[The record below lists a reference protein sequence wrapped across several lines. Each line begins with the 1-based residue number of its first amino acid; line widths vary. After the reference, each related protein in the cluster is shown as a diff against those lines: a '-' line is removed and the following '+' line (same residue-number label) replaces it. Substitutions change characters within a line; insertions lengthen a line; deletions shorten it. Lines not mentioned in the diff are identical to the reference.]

1 MSLGVLIAI
10 ITATIAL
17 FGLAWKIYKDL
28 VLKPKIKVKFR
39 VMTLVSPMSQESPTK
54 LDVIVVN
61 FGPGKIRLNGPL
73 KLRKKAFLRKTKHGI
88 LIQDYRNPLSAQFPC
103 ELEVGDEK
111 DFLLQF
117 DKNCFLKEQY
127 THIGVKD
134 SFGRVHWAP
143 KKHFKEVKK
152 TYKKWFEENEGNN

>member
-1 MSLGVLIAI
+1 MSLEVLIVI
-10 ITATIAL
+10 IAL

-28 VLKPKIKVKFR
+28 VLKPRIKVRFR
-39 VMTLVSPMSQESPTK
+39 VITLVSSMSQESPTK

-73 KLRKKAFLRKTKHGI
+73 NLRKKAFLRKTKHAI
-88 LIQDYRNPLSAQFPC
+88 LIHDYKDPLSARFPC
-103 ELEVGDEK
+103 ELEVGEEK
-111 DFLLQF
+111 DFFLQF
-117 DKNCFLKEQY
+117 DKNCFLKEHY

-134 SFGRVHWAP
+134 SFGRIHWAP

-152 TYKKWFEENEGNN
+152 TYKKWFEENEENN